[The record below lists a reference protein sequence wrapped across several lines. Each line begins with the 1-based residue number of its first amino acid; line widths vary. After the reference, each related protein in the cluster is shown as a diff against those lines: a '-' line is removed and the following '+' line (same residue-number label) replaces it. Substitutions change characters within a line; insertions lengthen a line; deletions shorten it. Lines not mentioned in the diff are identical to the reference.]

1 MTEEDK
7 LIESLLIGGLIG
19 AGLGALLTEKKEGT
33 MLGAIAG
40 AAIAATL
47 KASKEAREM
56 ELPIYSIENGDLFQQ
71 LPDGSK
77 KFIRKIRM
85 GRKNIRTHYKLR

>member
-7 LIESLLIGGLIG
+7 LIESHLFSSRIGVGLSALI
-19 AGLGALLTEKKEGT
+19 TEKKEGNL
-33 MLGAIAG
+33 LGTIAR
-40 AAIAATL
+40 AAMVATL

-71 LPDGSK
+71 LPDGCK

-85 GRKNIRTHYKLR
+85 GRKNMRTHYKLK